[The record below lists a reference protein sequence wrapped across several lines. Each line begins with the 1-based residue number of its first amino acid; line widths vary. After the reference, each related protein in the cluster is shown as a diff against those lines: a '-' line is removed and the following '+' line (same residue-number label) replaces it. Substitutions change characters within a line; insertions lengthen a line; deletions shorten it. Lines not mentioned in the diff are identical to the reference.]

1 MGDPPRKARP
11 EDAEMIAALHVT
23 AWQETYGTL
32 LPRAEIDRHDIAS
45 RRALWQAA
53 LTSPRSR
60 IAIIPD
66 IGFAAMGP
74 QRDPSLSAD
83 YPDELLALYVLR
95 RHHGQGH
102 GDALLSAVRGRAP
115 FTAWVLSGN
124 TRAQTFYARRGGT
137 ELRQETHVIEGQTV
151 TDIPLSFPSRP
162 DNP

>member
-1 MGDPPRKARP
+1 MSDPPRKARP

-23 AWQETYGTL
+23 SWHETYGTL
-32 LPRAEIDRHDIAS
+32 LPKAEIDRYDIAS
-45 RRALWQAA
+45 RRTLWQTA
-53 LTSPRSR
+53 LTAARSR
-60 IAIIPD
+60 IGVIPH

-102 GDALLSAVRGRAP
+102 GRALLSAVQGTAP

-124 TRAQTFYARRGGT
+124 TRAQDFYDRLGGT
-137 ELRQETHVIEGQTV
+137 ELRRETHIIEGQTV
-151 TDIPLSFPSRP
+151 TDILLSFPNPP
-162 DNP
+162 DSP